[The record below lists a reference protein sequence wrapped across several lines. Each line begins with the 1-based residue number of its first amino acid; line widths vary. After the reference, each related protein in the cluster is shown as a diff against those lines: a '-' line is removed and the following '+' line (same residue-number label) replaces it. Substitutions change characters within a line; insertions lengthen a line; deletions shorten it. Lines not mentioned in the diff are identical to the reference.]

1 MVPACGLWVV
11 TVPRYMLRGVWV
23 RFDDFNA
30 APMADY
36 LHDANCLTVEGIDA
50 EETSAAVSGLSGSL
64 VFIQLEKADFKL
76 RVHLPDGSYDYINVV
91 RWQFPLTHAMVRTA
105 MSSQGRTFAK
115 GVLADLRRNGGMTN
129 DIWWLNVYVI
139 LSRATRM
146 DFLLLIG
153 LDEKVKTLLENGP
166 PDYVREKIRQLHSK
180 AADFEATVEALAGS
194 FGMALPHR

>member
-1 MVPACGLWVV
+1 
-11 TVPRYMLRGVWV
+11 MLRGVWV
-23 RFDDFNA
+23 RFDDFDA
-30 APMADY
+30 APMGDY
-36 LHDANCLTVEGIDA
+36 LRDYLQESDA
-50 EETSAAVSGLSGSL
+50 EDASAAVTALSGSL

-76 RVHLPDGSYDYINVV
+76 RVHLPDGSYDYINVL

-105 MSSQGRTFAK
+105 MSSQGLTFAK

-166 PDYVREKIRQLHSK
+166 PDYVRDKIRQLQSK
-180 AADFEATVEALAGS
+180 AAMFEDTIEARARTLG
-194 FGMALPHR
+194 GWALSQ

>member
-23 RFDDFNA
+23 RFDDFDA
-30 APMADY
+30 APMGDY
-36 LHDANCLTVEGIDA
+36 LRDYLQESDA
-50 EETSAAVSGLSGSL
+50 EDASAAVTALSGSL

-76 RVHLPDGSYDYINVV
+76 RVHLPDGSYDYINVL

-105 MSSQGRTFAK
+105 MSSQGLTFAK

-146 DFLLLIG
+146 DLLLLIG
-153 LDEKVKTLLENGP
+153 LDEKVKALLENGP

-180 AADFEATVEALAGS
+180 AADFEGTVEALAGR
-194 FGMALPHR
+194 FGMALPH

>member
-11 TVPRYMLRGVWV
+11 TVARYMLRGVWV
-23 RFDDFNA
+23 HFDDFDA
-30 APMADY
+30 TPMGGY
-36 LHDANCLTVEGIDA
+36 LQEMDCLTVEDKNT
-50 EETSAAVSGLSGSL
+50 EDPSAAVTALSGSL

-76 RVHLPDGSYDYINVV
+76 RVHLPDGSYDYINVL

-105 MSSQGRTFAK
+105 MSSQGLTFAK

-166 PDYVREKIRQLHSK
+166 PDYVREKIRQLQSK

-194 FGMALPHR
+194 FGMALPQ